1 MSWSP
6 ATLPP
11 VDYRYVD
18 GLGSRVIAGERNSLM
33 LSEDNGQNWK
43 PIPVPPSLSGIGA
56 LALSAD
62 GALWAGGREG
72 VFYSKDAG
80 TNWEQ
85 IKNLPLGE
93 IGGLDYDPALKRVL
107 VSSRTSTVIFGVDA
121 EGSPWKYWQAGWK
134 VHQVVQQGNR
144 LVAASLFDGVV
155 MEPET
160 EAAAHESSTP
170 VPGAP

>member
-1 MSWSP
+1 
-6 ATLPP
+6 
-11 VDYRYVD
+11 
-18 GLGSRVIAGERNSLM
+18 M